1 MTKEKQTK
9 DYSGTIFDDVFRTMA
24 EKFPEL
30 FVALIN
36 EAFGTDYSDNVPYEE
51 LKNEHY
57 AKSGKLITDALFKID
72 QKLYH
77 LECQSKKD
85 VRMVIRMFEYDVAIA
100 IENASETNGLTEI
113 NFPDSCVIYI
123 RNHASIGKEH
133 FMIVNF
139 PDGQQVKYA
148 VPVRKVSDYSVDEIF
163 EKRLL
168 AFLPYFILRYES
180 FVKSDSTNTRKTE
193 QLLKEMQEIADRL
206 EMCHKESES
215 FQIDMLNLIQK
226 INTYVIPDKNQIKRK
241 VDEIMGG
248 KVLQLKS
255 EQLLAEGRAKGRSE
269 GENLLGKL
277 ITYLIAHGLNDEVK
291 LAAADEKA
299 RKEMYKK
306 YGIDK

>member
-1 MTKEKQTK
+1 
-9 DYSGTIFDDVFRTMA
+9 
-24 EKFPEL
+24 
-30 FVALIN
+30 
-36 EAFGTDYSDNVPYEE
+36 
-51 LKNEHY
+51 
-57 AKSGKLITDALFKID
+57 
-72 QKLYH
+72 
-77 LECQSKKD
+77 
-85 VRMVIRMFEYDVAIA
+85 
-100 IENASETNGLTEI
+100 
-113 NFPDSCVIYI
+113 
-123 RNHASIGKEH
+123 
-133 FMIVNF
+133 
-139 PDGQQVKYA
+139 
-148 VPVRKVSDYSVDEIF
+148 
-163 EKRLL
+163 
-168 AFLPYFILRYES
+168 
-180 FVKSDSTNTRKTE
+180 
-193 QLLKEMQEIADRL
+193 MQEIADRL

-255 EQLLAEGRAKGRSE
+255 EQLLAEGRSE

>member
-9 DYSGTIFDDVFRTMA
+9 
-24 EKFPEL
+24 
-30 FVALIN
+30 
-36 EAFGTDYSDNVPYEE
+36 DYSDNVPYEE

-85 VRMVIRMFEYDVAIA
+85 VRMIIRMFEYDVAIA
-100 IENASETNGLTEI
+100 IENASESNGLTEI
-113 NFPDSCVIYI
+113 NFPDSCVVYI
-123 RNHASIGKEH
+123 RNHTSIGKEH

-139 PDGQQVKYA
+139 PDGQQIKYA

-180 FVKSDSTNTRKTE
+180 FVKSDSTNTKKTE

-255 EQLLAEGRAKGRSE
+255 EQLLAEGRSE

>member
-1 MTKEKQTK
+1 M
-9 DYSGTIFDDVFRTMA
+9 
-24 EKFPEL
+24 
-30 FVALIN
+30 
-36 EAFGTDYSDNVPYEE
+36 
-51 LKNEHY
+51 
-57 AKSGKLITDALFKID
+57 
-72 QKLYH
+72 
-77 LECQSKKD
+77 
-85 VRMVIRMFEYDVAIA
+85 
-100 IENASETNGLTEI
+100 
-113 NFPDSCVIYI
+113 
-123 RNHASIGKEH
+123 
-133 FMIVNF
+133 
-139 PDGQQVKYA
+139 
-148 VPVRKVSDYSVDEIF
+148 
-163 EKRLL
+163 
-168 AFLPYFILRYES
+168 
-180 FVKSDSTNTRKTE
+180 DSTNTKKTE

-306 YGIDK
+306 YGIDKWYVANYSETRTLQAIYLKI